1 MSERLL
7 LTPFGPKIAKV
18 KMPEDLVKKLN
29 DYIDKVIND
38 KILSNDLNH
47 GEELVGDVT
56 QEIKL
61 EPKIVKDSGWADFLA
76 LNVSKWIFSEIGKK

>member
-1 MSERLL
+1 MENKENFEIIKK
-7 LTPFGPKIAKV
+7 FGPSILKV
-18 KMPEDLVKKLN
+18 KIPDKMVNQLN

-76 LNVSKWIFSEIGKK
+76 LNVSKWIFS